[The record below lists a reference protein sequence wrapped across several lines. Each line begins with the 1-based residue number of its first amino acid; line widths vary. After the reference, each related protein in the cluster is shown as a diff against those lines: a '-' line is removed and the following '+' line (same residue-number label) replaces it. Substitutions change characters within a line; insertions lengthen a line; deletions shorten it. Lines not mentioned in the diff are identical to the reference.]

1 MAKLERPGDVFLRAS
16 RDIEAVKRCGRRMST
31 VMFNM
36 LACKMGDGPTR
47 VGIVVGKRFGNAV
60 RRNRI
65 KRVFRALIRECH
77 GDLVPGHAAVVFPK
91 REAMA
96 QPFDDLKRLWRTA
109 LERMKVLRVRT
120 D

>member
-1 MAKLERPGDVFLRAS
+1 MAKLERRGDVFLRAS

-31 VMFNM
+31 GMFNM
-36 LACKMGDGPTR
+36 LVGKMGEGPTR
-47 VGIVVGKRFGNAV
+47 VAIVVGKRFGNAV

-91 REAMA
+91 REAMGL
-96 QPFDDLKRLWRTA
+96 PFDDLKRVWRTA
-109 LERMKVLRVRT
+109 LERMKVLRLRA